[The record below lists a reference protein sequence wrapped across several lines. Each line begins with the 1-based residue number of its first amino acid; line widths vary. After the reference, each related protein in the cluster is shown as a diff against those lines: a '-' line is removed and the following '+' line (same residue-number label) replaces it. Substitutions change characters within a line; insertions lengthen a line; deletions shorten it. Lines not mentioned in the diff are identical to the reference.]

1 MPTFFSHPA
10 VALSTITF
18 LKGVRSK
25 FAIVLAGVF
34 LAVLPDAD
42 VIGFKYGI
50 PYQHMLGHR
59 GLSHSII
66 FAFVLSI
73 VFVIFL
79 RQSKVRGNI
88 IVWLY
93 LFICGV
99 SHGLLDALTN
109 GGLGVGFFMPFS
121 EKRYFFE
128 YRQIEVSTL
137 SFTKFF
143 NAQGLEV
150 VQSELLFIW
159 LPAIFI
165 FIAGYILRKKF

>member
-10 VALSTITF
+10 VAFSTITF

-25 FAIVLAGVF
+25 FAIVLVGVF
-34 LAVLPDAD
+34 LTVLPDAD
-42 VIGFKYGI
+42 VIGFKFGI

-66 FAFVLSI
+66 FSLVLSI

-79 RQSKVRGNI
+79 RQSRARGNI

-121 EKRYFFE
+121 EKRYFFD
-128 YRQIEVSTL
+128 YRPIEVSTL
-137 SFTKFF
+137 SFTRFI
-143 NAQGLEV
+143 NGQGLEV
-150 VQSELLFIW
+150 MQSELIFIW

-165 FIAGYILRKKF
+165 FIAGYIVMKKL